1 MDAMYEVA
9 DKLELIHP
17 ARFLY
22 NAGSTLKS
30 WNNKMLNDG
39 NFKVLNYEVNSKNV
53 FSNTDIKG
61 GMVLSYDTYNSIL
74 YVINCYYPYGYL
86 LCLLMRLANLTL
98 IITREVFCCKLKQF

>member
-1 MDAMYEVA
+1 MEKLIDISSYPVVNVLDLLLQEYNYFMDAMYEVA

-61 GMVLSYDTYNSIL
+61 GVVLSYDTCI
-74 YVINCYYPYGYL
+74 P
-86 LCLLMRLANLTL
+86 
-98 IITREVFCCKLKQF
+98 FCM

>member
-1 MDAMYEVA
+1 MEKLIDISSYPVVNVLDLLLQEYNYFMDAMYEVA

-61 GMVLSYDTYNSIL
+61 GMVISYCICTKI
-74 YVINCYYPYGYL
+74 
-86 LCLLMRLANLTL
+86 
-98 IITREVFCCKLKQF
+98 